1 MTVKVTRPEIIMRE
15 TINQPDTHTL
25 AGHVI
30 QTVFHKST
38 TVVTYSGGSYQS
50 FGMSKSFT
58 PRFSNS
64 IIWLK
69 ITIAGEHYN
78 YSDLGIRYNINQ
90 DSTVLYDSQYTDYH
104 SSDNSQNIS
113 QHTMQ
118 WYGSA
123 GSTSARNYSV
133 TFRPSNSNG
142 TARVNNYGDPSY
154 MTIME
159 IAQ

>member
-1 MTVKVTRPEIIMRE
+1 MASILKVD
-15 TINQPDTHTL
+15 TIQGATSASVVAMP

-30 QTVFHKST
+30 QTVFHSSA
-38 TVVTYSGGSYQS
+38 TVVTYSGSTYQT

-58 PRFSNS
+58 PRLSNS
-64 IIWLK
+64 IIWLI
-69 ITIAGEHYN
+69 ITIAGEHYG
-78 YSDLGIRYNINQ
+78 YSDLGIRYNVKQ

-104 SSDNSQNIS
+104 SSDSSQNIS

-123 GSTSARNYSV
+123 GSTSARSYSV

-142 TARVNNYGDPSY
+142 TARVNNYGDPSF